1 MANAAIELFKI
12 NENKLYET
20 VMKWKTCLAPGISE
34 VLTFLFKKGGEMGK
48 VLEKSFL
55 NGSSNRRVN

>member
-20 VMKWKTCLAPGISE
+20 VMKWKTCLAPGIRE
-34 VLTFLFKKGGEMGK
+34 VLTFLFKMGEK
-48 VLEKSFL
+48 
-55 NGSSNRRVN
+55 